1 MFKSISS
8 IALASIVAIA
18 FTSCESSPYAGYDK
32 AESGLYYKFYN
43 KSEGGVKPKE
53 GDIVTVNMLYKNDK
67 DSVIFSSEK
76 ANIQAGRQ
84 GTMTLQFPCS
94 KPAFAGCFEDGLMMM
109 CEGDSASFKISAD
122 SIYFKTFNAKELPPY
137 VTKGTMLTFDVKL
150 EKIKSKEEAMKE
162 QQEAQQ
168 KQQEE
173 AMKRKEMEPVE
184 IQKFLADNKI
194 TVKPTASGL
203 YYIETLKGKGPK
215 VNIGDTI
222 VVKYVGMFLD
232 KREFDNSDKSP
243 VPVKFA
249 IGVGQVIPGWDEGLV
264 MMNKGGKAQLI
275 IPSSIGYGEMG
286 APGAI
291 PPFSPLLF
299 DVEVVD
305 VIAVKK

>member
-1 MFKSISS
+1 MFKSIST

-18 FTSCESSPYAGYDK
+18 FTSCESSPYEGYDK

-43 KSEGGVKPKE
+43 KSENGAKPKE
-53 GDIVTVNMLYKNDK
+53 GDIVTVNMVYKNDK

-84 GTMTLQFPCS
+84 GVITLQFPCS

-109 CEGDSASFKISAD
+109 GEGDSASFKISAD
-122 SIYFKTFNAKELPPY
+122 SIYYKTFNAKELPPY

-162 QQEAQQ
+162 QQEMQK

-173 AMKRKEMEPVE
+173 MMQRKEMEAGD
-184 IQKFLADNKI
+184 IAKFVADNKI
-194 TVKPTASGL
+194 TVKPTENGL
-203 YYIETLKGKGPK
+203 YYIEIAKGKGPK
-215 VNIGDTI
+215 VMAGDTI
-222 VVKYVGMFLD
+222 VVKYTGMFLD
-232 KREFDNSDKSP
+232 KKVFDTSDRSP

-286 APGAI
+286 AQGTI
-291 PPFSPLLF
+291 PPFTPLLF
-299 DVEVVD
+299 AVEVVD